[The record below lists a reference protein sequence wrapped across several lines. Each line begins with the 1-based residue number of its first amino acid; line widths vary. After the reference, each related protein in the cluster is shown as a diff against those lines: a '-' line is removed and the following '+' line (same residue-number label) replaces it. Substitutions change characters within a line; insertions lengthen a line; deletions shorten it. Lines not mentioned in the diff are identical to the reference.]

1 MESTTT
7 LRRAWRRGAWSRS
20 WACLLSLGR
29 GQAGVSAVELAMIA
43 PVLALLIVGTV
54 DYGLVWTRNTQITN
68 AVRAGTQYAMI
79 RRPIQG
85 DTTAIRQQVIDAAP
99 APKIGSHDPQV
110 TLFCECPGGT
120 AAAGCDPAV
129 CAPADM
135 ETFISITLSE
145 QYPLLLDY
153 PGFNNPVTL
162 TQSSIM
168 RLN

>member
-1 MESTTT
+1 MKLVPMSLAALCQGRI
-7 LRRAWRRGAWSRS
+7 LR
-20 WACLLSLGR
+20 LLR
-29 GQAGVSAVELAMIA
+29 GVSAVELAMIA
-43 PVLALLIVGTV
+43 PVLALLTVGIV
-54 DYGLVWTRNTQITN
+54 DYGLVWSRNMELAN

-85 DTTAIRQQVIDAAP
+85 DTTAIRQQVIDSAP

-110 TLFCECPGGT
+110 TLFCECPNGT
-120 AAAGCDPAV
+120 SVPSCDPAV

-135 ETFISITLSE
+135 QTFISITLSE

-153 PGFNNPVTL
+153 PGFNNPVQL
-162 TQSSIM
+162 TQSSTM